1 MHSVGPTLGAERTPQ
16 LQTATEG
23 YVKLSYMKVFEFVF
37 AVFLITETF
46 VFGCANTQLKEEKKT
61 PKIKAI
67 TYLFQ
72 EDRR

>member
-46 VFGCANTQLKEEKKT
+46 VFGCANTQLKEGT
-61 PKIKAI
+61 PPLKLK
-67 TYLFQ
+67 
-72 EDRR
+72 R

>member
-1 MHSVGPTLGAERTPQ
+1 MHSVGSTLSAQRTPQ

-46 VFGCANTQLKEEKKT
+46 VFGCANTQLKEEPP
-61 PKIKAI
+61 PKLKAI